1 MIRVEFT
8 SCAGIGGSSAKLD
21 IDEIKRRVLEDGDSL
36 SDALIEYAEEEGD
49 RWDDISPYAEGDWGA
64 SIQTTLIVSPEDL
77 EILKKEI
84 PNGDFESIDRIEE
97 DPKARKYSIDT
108 STLSDYMLVYLICKD
123 DRGSV
128 VICEVFKL
136 KYEYANSRYGKGE
149 EMDKHALANDL
160 IDIVYEKS
168 SIPVPKDKLWPELY
182 VRSGIMTEVYDG

>member
-36 SDALIEYAEEEGD
+36 SDALIEYAEEEGN
-49 RWDDISPYAEGDWGA
+49 RWDDISPNAEGDWGA
-64 SIQTTLIVSPEDL
+64 SIHTTLIVSPEDL

-97 DPKARKYSIDT
+97 DPKVRKYSIDT
-108 STLSDYMLVYLICKD
+108 TLSDYILAYLICKD
-123 DRGSV
+123 DSESV
-128 VICEVFKL
+128 VICDMFKL
-136 KYEYANSRYGKGE
+136 KYEYVKSKYGKGKDI
-149 EMDKHALANDL
+149 DKHALAKDL

-168 SIPVPKDKLWPELY
+168 YIPIPKDKLWPELY
-182 VRSGIMTEVYDG
+182 IWSGIMTEVYDS